1 MVLVGIA
8 GKKNMSAFIDEVKI
22 TVRAGDGGTGCM
34 SFRRE
39 KYIAKGGPDGGDGGR
54 GGSVIFKV
62 DSRYTT
68 LSDFRYKKVLQAERG
83 KNGAGQN
90 KHGRAGDDLVVP
102 VPAGTVVYVENEP
115 LSLADLTEE
124 GQSYCVAEGGRG
136 GAGNARYKSSTNRA
150 PRQFGYGRPGE
161 VLSLRLELKLLAD
174 VGLLGLP
181 NAGKSSLIRA
191 LSHATPKVADY
202 PFTTLRPHLGIV
214 ELGPYRQFV
223 MADIPGLIKGAA
235 DGAGLGL
242 RFLKHISRC
251 RLLLHCVDVANI
263 ERDPIAC
270 MQEVLDELVAYGHDC
285 IAKQQIIVLTKSD
298 CLPSDAHEST
308 LLSMRQQISALP
320 YACLQDVAIVMVS
333 SEQRLGLDVLN
344 DIVAKALFNDDRDS
358 DGC

>member
-1 MVLVGIA
+1 MGT
-8 GKKNMSAFIDEVKI
+8 FIDEVRI

-54 GGSVIFKV
+54 GGSIIFKV
-62 DSRYTT
+62 DTRYTT

-83 KNGAGQN
+83 KNGSGQN
-90 KHGRAGDDLVVP
+90 KHGRAGEDLVVP

-115 LSLADLTEE
+115 LALIDLTEA

-136 GAGNARYKSSTNRA
+136 GAGNARYKTSTNRA
-150 PRQFGYGRPGE
+150 PRQFGYGKPGE
-161 VLSLRLELKLLAD
+161 VLDLRLELKLLAD

-214 ELGPYRQFV
+214 ELGPFQQFV

-251 RLLLHCVDVANI
+251 RLLLHCVDMANL
-263 ERDPIAC
+263 ERDPLVCI
-270 MQEVLDELVAYGHDC
+270 QEVVDELIAYGHDC
-285 IAKQQIIVLTKSD
+285 VEKKQIIVLTKAD
-298 CLPSDAHEST
+298 CLPADEHA
-308 LLSMRQQISALP
+308 SALQTMRDRIHALSYP
-320 YACLQDVAIVMVS
+320 CLRHVAVVMVS
-333 SEQRLGLDVLN
+333 AQQKLGLDALN
-344 DIVAKALFNDDRDS
+344 AKVAAALFADNIS
-358 DGC
+358 

>member
-1 MVLVGIA
+1 MGT
-8 GKKNMSAFIDEVKI
+8 FIDEVRI

-54 GGSVIFKV
+54 GGSIIFKV
-62 DSRYTT
+62 DTRYTT

-83 KNGAGQN
+83 KNGSGQN
-90 KHGRAGDDLVVP
+90 KHGRAGEDLVVP

-115 LSLADLTEE
+115 LALIDLTEA

-136 GAGNARYKSSTNRA
+136 GAGNARYKTSTNRA
-150 PRQFGYGRPGE
+150 PRQFGYGKPGE
-161 VLSLRLELKLLAD
+161 VLDLRLELKLLAD

-214 ELGPYRQFV
+214 ELGPFQQFV

-251 RLLLHCVDVANI
+251 RLLLHCVDMANL
-263 ERDPIAC
+263 ERDPLVCI
-270 MQEVLDELVAYGHDC
+270 QEVVDELIAYGHDC
-285 IAKQQIIVLTKSD
+285 VEKKQIIVLTKAD
-298 CLPSDAHEST
+298 CLPADEHASALQT
-308 LLSMRQQISALP
+308 MRDRIHALP
-320 YACLQDVAIVMVS
+320 YPCLRHVAVVMVS
-333 SEQRLGLDVLN
+333 AQQKLGLDALN
-344 DIVAKALFNDDRDS
+344 AKVAAALFADNIS
-358 DGC
+358 